1 MEDEEE
7 EVPDEPSALVSS
19 LTRFIVREY
28 AASRHFGI
36 PLDEIF
42 DTVNWAH
49 KKEMSDE
56 NIEEAISRAVNKDKL
71 IFAHTYHGSDGNA
84 VSAFCKPVGNKPKTS
99 KPTSSETFSV
109 MLLSRV
115 DYLAIS
121 DWLGLFI
128 EQDKGDTQKLE
139 EYRHKNTHKYV
150 IVGYLKIDVETN
162 NNTRYPL
169 LDQTNRIVKMFEINL

>member
-7 EVPDEPSALVSS
+7 GVPDKPSALVSS

-56 NIEEAISRAVNKDKL
+56 NIEEAISRAANKDKL
-71 IFAHTYHGSDGNA
+71 IFAHT
-84 VSAFCKPVGNKPKTS
+84 
-99 KPTSSETFSV
+99 
-109 MLLSRV
+109 
-115 DYLAIS
+115 
-121 DWLGLFI
+121 
-128 EQDKGDTQKLE
+128 
-139 EYRHKNTHKYV
+139 
-150 IVGYLKIDVETN
+150 
-162 NNTRYPL
+162 
-169 LDQTNRIVKMFEINL
+169 